1 MKIQLKEDRKR
12 SVQKDENDN
21 LAKVSKN
28 QLAALEKED
37 QPSTSQVS
45 GLTEKAFNQSSFL
58 KVQRGWQ
65 RFKFGWRYLEVQKTE
80 SGKEKVSI
88 FGPESKE
95 WLEFVKFVGP
105 PPQE

>member
-28 QLAALEKED
+28 QLAALEIKD

-45 GLTEKAFNQSSFL
+45 GPKEKAFNQ
-58 KVQRGWQ
+58 R
-65 RFKFGWRYLEVQKTE
+65 
-80 SGKEKVSI
+80 
-88 FGPESKE
+88 
-95 WLEFVKFVGP
+95 
-105 PPQE
+105 